1 LGYYFFIPTILVIF
15 NYHKNKLKNFIMASQ
30 PKIESVEKL
39 EEATVGQ
46 SMSFMIQCL
55 SDWMSGDELEKFT
68 EYVESEI

>member
-1 LGYYFFIPTILVIF
+1 
-15 NYHKNKLKNFIMASQ
+15 MASQ